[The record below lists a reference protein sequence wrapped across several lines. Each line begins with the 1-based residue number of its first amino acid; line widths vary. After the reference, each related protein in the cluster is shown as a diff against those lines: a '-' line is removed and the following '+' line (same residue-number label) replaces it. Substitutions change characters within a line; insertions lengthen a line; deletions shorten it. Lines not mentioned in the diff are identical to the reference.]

1 MLADE
6 FCQELHDHYG
16 RTPSGILG
24 SVLNELVFVR
34 LLQLELMHVIN
45 ISATL
50 ALIGR
55 AAKAHWAVPWLKGQA
70 PAMVGDPVPSAP
82 ASPAAGASAL
92 GSAPPAPGADAGEES
107 WEAWWDEVFD
117 GGILHM
123 VFPFAARTRFSVCRF
138 PTLDRCQLLSAHLK
152 KYAVQTL
159 ENTTL
164 RLNELVFVRLLQLEL
179 MHVDIARSL
188 RPRTPGPAE
197 NTNYPGVHDGCVTL
211 LYIYIYIYIHT
222 GVLIVL
228 IIPMCC

>member
-1 MLADE
+1 M
-6 FCQELHDHYG
+6 
-16 RTPSGILG
+16 
-24 SVLNELVFVR
+24 R

-55 AAKAHWAVPWLKGQA
+55 AAEAHWAVPWLKGQA

-82 ASPAAGASAL
+82 ASPAAVASAL
-92 GSAPPAPGADAGEES
+92 GSAPPTPGADAGEES
-107 WEAWWDEVFD
+107 WGAWWDEVFD

-159 ENTTL
+159 ETIPLAPTPACV
-164 RLNELVFVRLLQLEL
+164 RLNCWVCVCC
-179 MHVDIARSL
+179 SL
-188 RPRTPGPAE
+188 PCA
-197 NTNYPGVHDGCVTL
+197 C
-211 LYIYIYIYIHT
+211 
-222 GVLIVL
+222 
-228 IIPMCC
+228 

>member
-1 MLADE
+1 M
-6 FCQELHDHYG
+6 
-16 RTPSGILG
+16 
-24 SVLNELVFVR
+24 R

-55 AAKAHWAVPWLKGQA
+55 AAEAHWAVPWLKGQA

-117 GGILHM
+117 GGILHT

-138 PTLDRCQLLSAHLK
+138 PTLDGCQLLSAHLK

-159 ENTTL
+159 KTIPLAPTPACV
-164 RLNELVFVRLLQLEL
+164 RLNCWV
-179 MHVDIARSL
+179 
-188 RPRTPGPAE
+188 
-197 NTNYPGVHDGCVTL
+197 CV
-211 LYIYIYIYIHT
+211 
-222 GVLIVL
+222 
-228 IIPMCC
+228 CCNHPCAC